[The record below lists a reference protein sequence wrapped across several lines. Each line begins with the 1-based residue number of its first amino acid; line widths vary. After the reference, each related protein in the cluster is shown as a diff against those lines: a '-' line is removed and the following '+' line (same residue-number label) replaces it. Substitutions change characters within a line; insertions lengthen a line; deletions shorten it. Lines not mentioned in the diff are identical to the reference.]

1 MTTNK
6 ITYIDALNL
15 VLNGETLTLEAT
27 EKLEALREQLIK
39 RNASKSD
46 KPSKKQAENAEL
58 IVQLTEAMKPITN
71 PATVSEIM
79 ATKPD
84 GIGRLSNQKISA
96 LLKILE
102 KEGKVI
108 RTIDKRK
115 AYFRLVVG

>member
-6 ITYIDALNL
+6 ITYIDALNS
-15 VLNGETLTLEAT
+15 VLNGETLTTETT
-27 EKLEALREQLIK
+27 EKLKALREQLVK
-39 RNASKSD
+39 RNAAKSN

-58 IVQLTEAMKPITN
+58 LVQLVEAMKPITN

-79 ATKPD
+79 ATSPE
-84 GIGRLSNQKISA
+84 LSNYSNQKISA

-115 AYFRLVVG
+115 AYFQLVVG

>member
-6 ITYIDALNL
+6 ITYIDALNS
-15 VLNGETLTLEAT
+15 VLNGETLTPEAT
-27 EKLEALREQLIK
+27 EKLKALREQLVK
-39 RNASKSD
+39 RNAAKTN

-58 IVQLTEAMKPITN
+58 LVQLVDAMRPITN

-79 ATKPD
+79 ATSSE
-84 GIGRLSNQKISA
+84 LSNYSNQKISA

-102 KEGKVI
+102 KEGKVV

-115 AYFRLVVG
+115 AYFKLVVG

>member
-15 VLNGETLTLEAT
+15 VLNGETLTPEAT

-58 IVQLTEAMKPITN
+58 IVQLAEAMKPITN
-71 PATVSEIM
+71 PVTVSEIM
-79 ATKPD
+79 ATDPD

-115 AYFRLVVG
+115 AYFKLVVG

>member
-15 VLNGETLTLEAT
+15 VLNGETLTPEAV
-27 EKLEALREQLIK
+27 EKLEALREQLVK
-39 RNASKSD
+39 RNAAKTD

-58 IVQLTEAMKPITN
+58 IVQLTEVMKPITN

-79 ATKPD
+79 ATDPD

-108 RTIDKRK
+108 RSIDKRK
-115 AYFRLVVG
+115 AYFQLVVG

>member
-6 ITYIDALNL
+6 ITYIDVLNM
-15 VLNGETLTLEAT
+15 VLNGETLTPEAT
-27 EKLEALREQLIK
+27 EKLEALREQLVK
-39 RNASKSD
+39 RNAAKTD

-79 ATKPD
+79 ATDPD

-108 RTIDKRK
+108 RLIDKRK
-115 AYFRLVVG
+115 AYFQLVVG

>member
-1 MTTNK
+1 MNTTK

-15 VLNGETLTLEAT
+15 VLNGETLTPEAI
-27 EKLEALREQLIK
+27 EKLEALREQLVK
-39 RNASKSD
+39 RNAAKTD

-79 ATKPD
+79 ATDPD

-108 RTIDKRK
+108 RLIDKRK
-115 AYFRLVVG
+115 AYFQLVVG

>member
-6 ITYIDALNL
+6 ITYIDVLNM
-15 VLNGETLTLEAT
+15 VLNGETLTPEAI
-27 EKLEALREQLIK
+27 EKLEALREQLVK
-39 RNASKSD
+39 RNAAKTD
-46 KPSKKQAENAEL
+46 KPSKKQSENAEL

-79 ATKPD
+79 ATDPD

-108 RTIDKRK
+108 RSIDKRK
-115 AYFRLVVG
+115 AYFQLVVG

>member
-6 ITYIDALNL
+6 ITYIDALNS
-15 VLNGETLTLEAT
+15 VLNGETLTPDAI
-27 EKLEALREQLIK
+27 EKLKALREQLVK
-39 RNASKSD
+39 RNAAKSN

-58 IVQLTEAMKPITN
+58 LVQLVEAMKPITN

-79 ATKPD
+79 ATDPD
-84 GIGRLSNQKISA
+84 GIGKLSNQKISA

-102 KEGKVI
+102 KEGKVV

-115 AYFRLVVG
+115 AYFQLVVG

>member
-6 ITYIDALNL
+6 ITYIDVLNM
-15 VLNGETLTLEAT
+15 VLNGETLNPEAI
-27 EKLEALREQLIK
+27 EKLEALREQLVK
-39 RNASKSD
+39 RNAAKTD

-79 ATKPD
+79 ATDPD

-102 KEGKVI
+102 KEGKVV

-115 AYFRLVVG
+115 AYFKLVVG

>member
-6 ITYIDALNL
+6 ITYIDVLNM
-15 VLNGETLTLEAT
+15 VLNGETLNPEAI
-27 EKLEALREQLIK
+27 EKLEALREQLVK
-39 RNASKSD
+39 RNAAKTD

-79 ATKPD
+79 ATDPN

-102 KEGKVI
+102 KEGKVV

-115 AYFRLVVG
+115 AYFKLVVG

>member
-6 ITYIDALNL
+6 ITYIDVLNM
-15 VLNGETLTLEAT
+15 VLNGETLTPEAT
-27 EKLEALREQLIK
+27 EKLEALREQLVK
-39 RNASKSD
+39 RNAAKTD

-79 ATKPD
+79 ATDPD

-108 RTIDKRK
+108 RSIDKRK
-115 AYFRLVVG
+115 AYFQLVVG

>member
-1 MTTNK
+1 MNTNK

-15 VLNGETLTLEAT
+15 VLNGETLTPEAT
-27 EKLEALREQLIK
+27 EKLEALREQLVK

-79 ATKPD
+79 ATDPD

-108 RTIDKRK
+108 RSIDKRK
-115 AYFRLVVG
+115 AYFQLVVG

>member
-1 MTTNK
+1 MTNTK

-15 VLNGETLTLEAT
+15 VLNGETLTPEAV
-27 EKLEALREQLIK
+27 EKLEALREQLVK
-39 RNASKSD
+39 RNAAKTD

-79 ATKPD
+79 ATDPD

-108 RTIDKRK
+108 RSIDKRK
-115 AYFRLVVG
+115 AYFQLVVG

>member
-6 ITYIDALNL
+6 ITYIDVLNM
-15 VLNGETLTLEAT
+15 VLNGETLTPEAT
-27 EKLEALREQLIK
+27 EKLEALREQLVK
-39 RNASKSD
+39 RNAAKTD

-79 ATKPD
+79 STDPD

-102 KEGKVI
+102 NEGKVI
-108 RTIDKRK
+108 RSIDKRK
-115 AYFRLVVG
+115 AYFQLVVG

>member
-6 ITYIDALNL
+6 ITYIDVLNM
-15 VLNGETLTLEAT
+15 VLNGETLTPEAI
-27 EKLEALREQLIK
+27 EKLEALREQLVK
-39 RNASKSD
+39 RNAAKTD

-79 ATKPD
+79 ATDPD

-115 AYFRLVVG
+115 AYFKLVVG

>member
-15 VLNGETLTLEAT
+15 VLNGETLTPEAT

-58 IVQLTEAMKPITN
+58 IVQLAEAMKPITN

-79 ATKPD
+79 ATDPD

>member
-6 ITYIDALNL
+6 ITYIDVLNM
-15 VLNGETLTLEAT
+15 VLNGETLTPEAV
-27 EKLEALREQLIK
+27 EKLEALREQLVK
-39 RNASKSD
+39 RNAAKTD

-79 ATKPD
+79 ATDPD

-108 RTIDKRK
+108 RSIDKRK
-115 AYFRLVVG
+115 AYFQLVVG

>member
-15 VLNGETLTLEAT
+15 VLNGETLTPEAT
-27 EKLEALREQLIK
+27 EKLEALHEQLVR

-58 IVQLTEAMKPITN
+58 IIQLTEAMKPITN

-79 ATKPD
+79 STDPD

-108 RTIDKRK
+108 RSIDKRK
-115 AYFRLVVG
+115 AYFQLVVG